1 MGSATK
7 FGEVRLAWAR
17 DREGR
22 RVHVGELDP
31 ARRRERAPFACPGCG
46 EALVARLGRV
56 RARHFGHHPGSRCP
70 LTAPETALH
79 WNAKERLLAL
89 CEEALAG
96 RRRVELRA
104 RCPSCRRATP
114 RPLAAFGD
122 AAGAEGAAGQLRCD
136 VLVTRDGR
144 PALALEVR
152 VTHGIGEKKEAALAG
167 LGLPVAELDARGE
180 WLRELPGEE
189 GGLELVPARSL
200 GFDECPACQVA
211 ERARAERE
219 AGGDSAA
226 VAELEAYRARGL
238 LGPRPGPAK
247 AQHLPIPDP
256 EYFSLRE
263 SFRCPDCKGLD
274 LLRSE
279 RIVRHDCPGKG
290 SRTVAW
296 RGYDGLLVRLGWWR
310 SD

>member
-1 MGSATK
+1 MGGATN

-17 DREGR
+17 DGEGA

-31 ARRRERAPFACPGCG
+31 VRRDERAPFSCPACG
-46 EALVARLGRV
+46 ERLIPRLGRV

-89 CEEALAG
+89 CEEAFAG
-96 RRRVELRA
+96 RRKVLLRA
-104 RCPSCRRATP
+104 RCPACRRATP
-114 RPLAAFGD
+114 RPLASFGD
-122 AAGAEGAAGQLRCD
+122 AAGAEGAVGALRCD

-152 VTHGIGEKKEAALAG
+152 VTHELGEAKAAALARV
-167 LGLPVAELDARGE
+167 GLPAAELDARGE
-180 WLRELPGEE
+180 WLRELAGDE
-189 GGLELVPARSL
+189 GLELVPARSL
-200 GFDECPACQVA
+200 GFERCPACQVA
-211 ERARAERE
+211 ERAESERE
-219 AGGDSAA
+219 AGGEAA
-226 VAELEAYRARGL
+226 AIAELEAYRARGL
-238 LGPRPGPAK
+238 LGPPPGPAV
-247 AQHLPIPDP
+247 ATSVPIPDP

-263 SFRCPDCKGLD
+263 SFRCPDCKGLE

-279 RIVRHDCPGKG
+279 RIVRHQCPGKG
-290 SRTVAW
+290 PRTVAW

-310 SD
+310 SG